1 MNPSRFCLKT
11 DKPYCHC
18 WVLILQ
24 RWYGLASVK
33 NGIKIFLKQQSCFFP
48 DSLSMNMNATSL
60 CSMQTKLT
68 HSFHGKIAQT
78 IKKRDFFSG
87 SVFLSFEICYA
98 QYEVFYC
105 VAIHRTLADMF
116 GILYIWLQ
124 IKRETLAAR
133 TLMSSTLCQRV
144 WYLIISAMQQKLSFM
159 VWHLGARMMMT
170 TACSRFFKYFCY
182 RHRFKLF
189 LFNHNTRVDN
199 VMLNKPKNRPWSRAC
214 DFFFL

>member
-1 MNPSRFCLKT
+1 M
-11 DKPYCHC
+11 
-18 WVLILQ
+18 
-24 RWYGLASVK
+24 K

-48 DSLSMNMNATSL
+48 DSLSINMNATSQRVSPN
-60 CSMQTKLT
+60 CAVCTVQQTKLT
-68 HSFHGKIAQT
+68 HSFHGKITQT

-182 RHRFKLF
+182 RHSFKLF
-189 LFNHNTRVDN
+189 LFNY
-199 VMLNKPKNRPWSRAC
+199 K
-214 DFFFL
+214 

>member
-1 MNPSRFCLKT
+1 MGLHQWKMGLK
-11 DKPYCHC
+11 YF
-18 WVLILQ
+18 WSINLV
-24 RWYGLASVK
+24 
-33 NGIKIFLKQQSCFFP
+33 FFP
-48 DSLSMNMNATSL
+48 DILSMNMNATSQRVSPH
-60 CSMQTKLT
+60 CAVCTVQQTKLT
-68 HSFHGKIAQT
+68 HSFHGKITQT

-170 TACSRFFKYFCY
+170 TACSRFF
-182 RHRFKLF
+182 
-189 LFNHNTRVDN
+189 
-199 VMLNKPKNRPWSRAC
+199 
-214 DFFFL
+214 